1 MIVCELKL
9 VSGVDGHTEHLG
21 TIEISNQ
28 LARTMLNPKRGDYG
42 FRLFKKRLNR
52 VFYTGLVSDFPRL
65 SYHPWNLVR
74 QILNDAAERNGGR
87 I

>member
-1 MIVCELKL
+1 MIVCSLQL
-9 VSGVDGHTEHLG
+9 VSVNDGHVEHLG

-28 LARTMLNPKRGDYG
+28 LLRTMSNPKRGDYG
-42 FRLFKKRLNR
+42 FRLFKKRRQR
-52 VFYTGLVSDFPRL
+52 VFDDGLISDFPRL

-74 QILNDAAERNGGR
+74 DILNDVAVRHGGR